1 MIVAS
6 KREKLGYYLFLAPA
20 FLVFLVFIFIPMIA
34 SFVLS
39 FFSYSMTTIK
49 EPEFVGLKNF
59 ITLFQTPV
67 FRTAMKN
74 TVVYTAF
81 TVPTTMACGLCIAL
95 LINSRLVRRKNF
107 YKVCYYIP
115 YVSSMV
121 AVAIV
126 FSLVFN
132 SSPNGIMNQIL
143 GKLGIA
149 PVGWLSNDKWAMFVV
164 VLLSV
169 WKELGY
175 VMVIYTGGLL
185 SISQDIYEAV
195 SLDPISSWKKLIY
208 ITLPM
213 LRPTTLFLLV
223 VETIG
228 SFQVFTPVQIM
239 TNGGPGYSTTTIV
252 TYLYQKG
259 FQEYKMG
266 MASAIAVIMFVILLF
281 LSILQNKATV
291 AFQKE

>member
-107 YKVCYYIP
+107 YKVCYFIP

-281 LSILQNKATV
+281 LSILQNKATS
-291 AFQKE
+291 ER

>member
-259 FQEYKMG
+259 FREYKMG

-281 LSILQNKATV
+281 LSILQNKATS
-291 AFQKE
+291 ER

>member
-6 KREKLGYYLFLAPA
+6 KREQLGYYLFLAPA

-281 LSILQNKATV
+281 LSILQNKATS
-291 AFQKE
+291 ER

>member
-228 SFQVFTPVQIM
+228 SFQVFTPVPIM

-281 LSILQNKATV
+281 LSILQNKATS
-291 AFQKE
+291 ER

>member
-1 MIVAS
+1 
-6 KREKLGYYLFLAPA
+6 
-20 FLVFLVFIFIPMIA
+20 
-34 SFVLS
+34 
-39 FFSYSMTTIK
+39 
-49 EPEFVGLKNF
+49 
-59 ITLFQTPV
+59 
-67 FRTAMKN
+67 
-74 TVVYTAF
+74 
-81 TVPTTMACGLCIAL
+81 
-95 LINSRLVRRKNF
+95 
-107 YKVCYYIP
+107 
-115 YVSSMV
+115 
-121 AVAIV
+121 
-126 FSLVFN
+126 
-132 SSPNGIMNQIL
+132 MNQIL

-239 TNGGPGYSTTTIV
+239 TNGGPGYSLSLIHI
-252 TYLYQKG
+252 
-259 FQEYKMG
+259 
-266 MASAIAVIMFVILLF
+266 SATR
-281 LSILQNKATV
+281 SDW
-291 AFQKE
+291 AFRAAARA

>member
-239 TNGGPGYSTTTIV
+239 TNGGPWYSTTTIV

-281 LSILQNKATV
+281 LSILQNKATS
-291 AFQKE
+291 ER

>member
-95 LINSRLVRRKNF
+95 LIKSRLVRRKNF

-281 LSILQNKATV
+281 LSILQNKATS
-291 AFQKE
+291 ER

>member
-1 MIVAS
+1 
-6 KREKLGYYLFLAPA
+6 
-20 FLVFLVFIFIPMIA
+20 
-34 SFVLS
+34 
-39 FFSYSMTTIK
+39 
-49 EPEFVGLKNF
+49 
-59 ITLFQTPV
+59 
-67 FRTAMKN
+67 
-74 TVVYTAF
+74 
-81 TVPTTMACGLCIAL
+81 MACGLCIAL

-195 SLDPISSWKKLIY
+195 SLDPHQQLEEVDLYY
-208 ITLPM
+208 IADAQADYAVSAGCGDDRQFSGVHAGADHDQRRSGVQHDDNCNLP
-213 LRPTTLFLLV
+213 LP
-223 VETIG
+223 E
-228 SFQVFTPVQIM
+228 
-239 TNGGPGYSTTTIV
+239 
-252 TYLYQKG
+252 G
-259 FQEYKMG
+259 FSG
-266 MASAIAVIMFVILLF
+266 I
-281 LSILQNKATV
+281 
-291 AFQKE
+291 

>member
-1 MIVAS
+1 
-6 KREKLGYYLFLAPA
+6 
-20 FLVFLVFIFIPMIA
+20 
-34 SFVLS
+34 
-39 FFSYSMTTIK
+39 
-49 EPEFVGLKNF
+49 
-59 ITLFQTPV
+59 
-67 FRTAMKN
+67 
-74 TVVYTAF
+74 
-81 TVPTTMACGLCIAL
+81 
-95 LINSRLVRRKNF
+95 
-107 YKVCYYIP
+107 
-115 YVSSMV
+115 
-121 AVAIV
+121 
-126 FSLVFN
+126 
-132 SSPNGIMNQIL
+132 MNQIL

-281 LSILQNKATV
+281 LSILQNKATS
-291 AFQKE
+291 ER

>member
-149 PVGWLSNDKWAMFVV
+149 PAGWLSNDKWAMFVV

-281 LSILQNKATV
+281 LSILQNKATS
-291 AFQKE
+291 ER

>member
-281 LSILQNKATV
+281 LSILQNRATS
-291 AFQKE
+291 ER

>member
-281 LSILQNKATV
+281 LSISQNKATS
-291 AFQKE
+291 ER

>member
-1 MIVAS
+1 
-6 KREKLGYYLFLAPA
+6 
-20 FLVFLVFIFIPMIA
+20 
-34 SFVLS
+34 
-39 FFSYSMTTIK
+39 
-49 EPEFVGLKNF
+49 
-59 ITLFQTPV
+59 
-67 FRTAMKN
+67 
-74 TVVYTAF
+74 
-81 TVPTTMACGLCIAL
+81 
-95 LINSRLVRRKNF
+95 
-107 YKVCYYIP
+107 
-115 YVSSMV
+115 MV

-281 LSILQNKATV
+281 LSILQNKATS
-291 AFQKE
+291 ER

>member
-252 TYLYQKG
+252 TYLYQRG

-281 LSILQNKATV
+281 LSILQNKATS
-291 AFQKE
+291 ER

>member
-239 TNGGPGYSTTTIV
+239 TNGGPGYSTTIIV

-281 LSILQNKATV
+281 LSILQNKATS
-291 AFQKE
+291 ER

>member
-266 MASAIAVIMFVILLF
+266 MTSAIAVIMFVILLF
-281 LSILQNKATV
+281 LSILQNKATS
-291 AFQKE
+291 ER

>member
-281 LSILQNKATV
+281 LSILQNKATS
-291 AFQKE
+291 ER

>member
-95 LINSRLVRRKNF
+95 LIKSRLVRRTNF

-281 LSILQNKATV
+281 LSILQNKATS
-291 AFQKE
+291 ER